1 MKIKLY
7 LVVLVSHVSLILNPS
22 VCFVPVIS
30 HVYLFFPNK
39 LICVFLYPQFFF
51 QTLKLNSYDER
62 SYCCAYKKR
71 LLTKYF
77 FYKTLIEIV
86 KMKLM
91 NFSLLLG
98 HAKSSRQFVDLLSV
112 HSSLPKGP

>member
-1 MKIKLY
+1 MTKEVIAVPTKNAY
-7 LVVLVSHVSLILNPS
+7 LQNI
-22 VCFVPVIS
+22 
-30 HVYLFFPNK
+30 
-39 LICVFLYPQFFF
+39 
-51 QTLKLNSYDER
+51 
-62 SYCCAYKKR
+62 
-71 LLTKYF
+71 F

-112 HSSLPKGP
+112 HSSLTKGP